1 MLRLAGKRI
10 KAGAIEVLV
19 LVFALISVSGVA
31 AQPMAAPA
39 AGGEIDSRVLQGEW
53 VRPDGGYLIVIR
65 GAAAD
70 GKLDAMYFN
79 PDPLPFSRAL
89 TAQDGPTLR
98 VFFELRAGGYA
109 GSTYD
114 LRYDPATDRLYG
126 IYYQAVAK
134 QSFEVFFT
142 RKQAGDGQ

>member
-1 MLRLAGKRI
+1 MLRLVEKRI
-10 KAGAIEVLV
+10 KAGAIQVLV
-19 LVFALISVSGVA
+19 LVFALMSGSGVV
-31 AQPMAAPA
+31 AQPMASPVT
-39 AGGEIDSRVLQGEW
+39 GGKVDTRVLQGEW

-65 GAAAD
+65 AVDAD

-79 PDPLPFSRAL
+79 PDPLPFSRAV

-134 QSFEVFFT
+134 QSFEVSFT
-142 RKQAGDGQ
+142 RKQAGGEQ

>member
-1 MLRLAGKRI
+1 MFRLTEKRI
-10 KAGAIEVLV
+10 KAGTIQVLF
-19 LVFALISVSGVA
+19 LVVALMSVSGVS
-31 AQPMAAPA
+31 AQPMASPA
-39 AGGEIDSRVLQGEW
+39 AGGKVDSSVLQGEW
-53 VRPDGGYLIVIR
+53 LRPDGGYLIVIR
-65 GAAAD
+65 AAAAD
-70 GKLDAMYFN
+70 GRLDAMYFN

-89 TAQDGPTLR
+89 AAQDGPTLR

-126 IYYQAVAK
+126 IYYQAVAR

-142 RKQAGDGQ
+142 RKQAGGGQ